1 MESNAGSKD
10 GGQATGSGQDGLQIR
25 EQPSISLPRG
35 LKRHAGKDMTSK
47 AGEKLGTF
55 LATALCGNDI
65 TSSCL
70 YVAAIS
76 TYYAGI
82 LAPVVL
88 LIVAFVLYL
97 YRWVYAEVGDALP
110 LNGGAY
116 NCLLNVTTKYQA
128 SMAACMTILSYIA
141 TAVISAKT
149 AVMYADRLIPAIP
162 EIWATIAILF
172 VFAILTILGISES
185 ARVAAVIFV
194 FHLLVLGVFA
204 LLGAYRVFTSPAQL
218 EINMSI
224 PPPHSLGIALFF
236 GFSAAMLGVSGFESS
251 ANFIEEQKDGVFPKT
266 LRNMWGIV
274 TVFNPLIALLVLGL
288 MPMGAISEA
297 KDFLLAD
304 AANIM
309 AGHWFQRIIALDAVL
324 VLSGAVLMSFIGV
337 TGLVRRMALDR
348 CLPQFLLKTNRRN
361 THHRIILTFML
372 LCASI
377 IVLTKG
383 ELLSLAGVYTI
394 SFLGVMSLFALGN
407 ILLKIRRTKLPR
419 RFRAGWPTVFLAL
432 CATLLGIIGNAVM
445 NPQNMAFFLT
455 YFVPTLLLVTLM
467 LFRHHL
473 LRFILLVAND
483 MVARVRVTNH
493 KLNAL
498 VQKYLEVLHSQGVI
512 FFTKGDSVAN
522 LNKAFLYVMNNEITR
537 RVTVFHVYEDPA
549 DVPAR
554 LEEDLKTLDEIYPEL
569 HIELVKRK
577 GTFGPEL
584 IEDISREYQIPTN
597 YMFIGAPGSHFPHRI
612 STLGG
617 VRVII

>member
-1 MESNAGSKD
+1 MGPNADPHTGAGAGGTD
-10 GGQATGSGQDGLQIR
+10 GDGLRIR
-25 EQPSISLPRG
+25 EEPSIRLPQG
-35 LKRHAGKDMTSK
+35 LRKRAGAT
-47 AGEKLGTF
+47 AGPQESGKLGNF

-76 TYYAGI
+76 TYYAGA

-116 NCLLNVTTKYQA
+116 NCLLNVTTKYRA

-149 AVMYADRLIPAIP
+149 AVMYADRLVPAIP
-162 EIWATIAILF
+162 EISATIGILF
-172 VFAILTILGISES
+172 VFAILTILGIGES

-194 FHLLVLGVFA
+194 FHLGVLGLFA
-204 LLGAYRVFTSPAQL
+204 VLGAFSVFTNPAQL
-218 EINMSI
+218 EFNMAM

-288 MPMGAISEA
+288 MPMSAISEA

-304 AANIM
+304 AADVM
-309 AGHWFQRIIALDAVL
+309 AGHWLQRMVAVDAVL
-324 VLSGAVLMSFIGV
+324 VLSGAVLTSFVGV
-337 TGLVRRMALDR
+337 TGLVRRMTLDR

-372 LCASI
+372 LCVSI
-377 IVLTKG
+377 ILLTRG

-407 ILLKIRRTKLPR
+407 ILLKIRRAKLPR
-419 RFRAGWPTVFLAL
+419 RYRAGWMTVFLAL
-432 CATLLGIIGNAVM
+432 VATMLGIAGNAVM
-445 NPQNMAFFLT
+445 KPRNMGYFLT

-473 LRFILLVAND
+473 LRFVLLVAND
-483 MVARVRVTNH
+483 MIARIRLVNQ
-493 KLNAL
+493 KLNTL
-498 VQKYLEVLHSQGVI
+498 IQKYLDVLHSQGVI

-549 DVPAR
+549 DIPER
-554 LEEDLKTLDEIYPEL
+554 LEKDLNTLDEIYPEL

-584 IEDISREYQIPTN
+584 IDEISREYKIPSN